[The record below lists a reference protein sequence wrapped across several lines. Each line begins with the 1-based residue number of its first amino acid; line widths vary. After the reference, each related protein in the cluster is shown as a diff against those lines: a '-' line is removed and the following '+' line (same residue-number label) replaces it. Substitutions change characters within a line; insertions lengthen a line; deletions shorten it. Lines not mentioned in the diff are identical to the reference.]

1 MPKRKDPEKIV
12 TTQNG
17 TEYYKSRLTT
27 TKKHNEK
34 SYDTI
39 LLRIPAGSKES
50 LTKWGKDRAE
60 EEPDNPRYNDVVRNR
75 ASVNAFIVSL
85 IEEET
90 GLKLRN

>member
-1 MPKRKDPEKIV
+1 MPKARDPEKIV
-12 TTQNG
+12 KTQNG

-27 TKKHNEK
+27 TKKYNEK

-39 LLRIPAGSKES
+39 LLRLPAGSKES
-50 LTKWGKDRAE
+50 LTKWVRDKADE
-60 EEPDNPRYNDVVRNR
+60 NPNNPRYNDVVRNR

>member
-1 MPKRKDPEKIV
+1 MPKWKDPEKMV

-17 TEYYKSRLTT
+17 TEYYKSRL
-27 TKKHNEK
+27 EK
-34 SYDTI
+34 SKEHNKKNYDTI
-39 LLRIPAGSKES
+39 LLRIPAGYKDL
-50 LTKWGKDRAE
+50 LTEWVKDRAE
-60 EEPDNPRYNDVVRNR
+60 EEPDNPRYNDVARNR